1 MTTSLT
7 TSGAA
12 PFDMIRRCDD
22 AGEFWSARDLMGPL
36 GYERWERFEEALGRA
51 SQAASNSGAVVS
63 EHFRGAAK
71 MVAIG
76 SGATRS
82 ITDYRLTRYAAYLV
96 AMNGDPRKPE
106 IAAAQT
112 YFAVRTREAETQGS
126 VDVSSIT
133 RSDLAR
139 MIIES
144 ETARE
149 VAEAKVADLTPH
161 AELAQALVE
170 AAGDYSLREAAQILA
185 RDHGIDTGQNRLLKH
200 LFAVGV
206 VDRNGRPYQSHVDV
220 GRVALRTLTY
230 EHPHTHEMRL
240 SSQLRITGKG
250 IAWLY
255 RNWPRTADLALV
267 HGGAS

>member
-7 TSGAA
+7 TNGAA

-36 GYERWERFEEALGRA
+36 GYEKWERFSETIARA
-51 SQAASNSGAVVS
+51 AAACVNSGSSAAD
-63 EHFRGAAK
+63 HFPGAGK
-71 MVAIG
+71 MVQIG
-76 SGATRS
+76 SGAARYVV
-82 ITDYRLTRYAAYLV
+82 DYRLTRYAAYLV

-112 YFAVRTREAETQGS
+112 YFAVKTREAETQGQ

-149 VAEAKVADLTPH
+149 VAEAKVAALTPH

-206 VDRNGRPYQSHVDV
+206 VDRNGRPYQSHVDAA
-220 GRVALRTLTY
+220 RVALRTLTY

-255 RNWPRTADLALV
+255 RTWPRTADLALV
-267 HGGAS
+267 RGGAS